1 MQTQVMTQRSDGGW
15 DPHKTYPNP
24 LLAYIAAGKL
34 SRERHCTCV
43 TVCASGQMLDE
54 VQPF

>member
-24 LLAYIAAGKL
+24 LLAYIAARKL